1 VRQGPTNQLG
11 LSSPDQ
17 GAETMPLGLLV
28 EINYQWDEV
37 GTPFMEEMR
46 AAAMRLHSRDQAAR
60 DGKKEAQA
68 PMEPPI
74 AKWQPTVEGYLR
86 FLVDS
91 KLVFE
96 TLEAIVD
103 RAAIPWCQCSA
114 ILLLHA
120 CFFVV
125 VITSYIIR
133 NSELHIAFKFQIIWY
148 HDAACLL
155 TFC

>member
-1 VRQGPTNQLG
+1 MR
-11 LSSPDQ
+11 
-17 GAETMPLGLLV
+17 
-28 EINYQWDEV
+28 W
-37 GTPFMEEMR
+37 GTPFIEEMR

-60 DGKKEAQA
+60 DGKEEAQA

-103 RAAIPWCQCSA
+103 RAAVPWCQCTA
-114 ILLLHA
+114 TLLLPA
-120 CFFVV
+120 CFFAVV
-125 VITSYIIR
+125 
-133 NSELHIAFKFQIIWY
+133 K
-148 HDAACLL
+148 
-155 TFC
+155 